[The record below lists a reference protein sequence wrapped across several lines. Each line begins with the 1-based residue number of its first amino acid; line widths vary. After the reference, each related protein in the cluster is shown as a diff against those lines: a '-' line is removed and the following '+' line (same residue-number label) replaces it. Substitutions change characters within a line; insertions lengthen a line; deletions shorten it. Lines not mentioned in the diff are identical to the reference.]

1 MQKYKKETV
10 VGIFM
15 LIGLICV
22 AYMAVN
28 LGDINLLGSETYIL
42 YGRFQKVTGLQT
54 GNAVDMLG
62 LNIGKVIGFQMDQ
75 KDQVVMVTMEIDQ
88 GIKVYDDAL
97 VAIKTE
103 GLIGD
108 KYIDID
114 PGGSGKLLKNGDTII
129 DTLPPVDIYDLISKF
144 AFGKL

>member
-10 VGIFM
+10 VGVFM

-88 GIKVYDDAL
+88 GIKVYEDAI